1 MEILIYIVFGILG
14 LLVGNL
20 SNVFIVRVPL
30 KMKIFNP
37 SFRCD
42 TCKSR
47 IKWYD
52 NIPLFSF
59 IFLKGHC
66 RNCKSQIPLHYLFV
80 ELINMILWIICALL
94 FWHIDMLAT
103 IIFALTCSILVIIAH
118 IDFSHKIIPDRFI
131 ISLLLLGIIATIF
144 CGDLPFYE
152 RLIGFALG
160 GGILLI
166 FYLVGRIIS
175 KREVMGLGDI
185 KLMAVAGLIIGWKGI
200 LLALFT
206 GSILACVVLLL
217 HQLNKIKK
225 IKMENKNNPQIQV
238 DITNIKNEE
247 YPLAPFLV
255 IGIIF
260 ALFVGNFIIEWYT
273 NLFA

>member
-1 MEILIYIVFGILG
+1 VDILIYLAFGILG

-42 TCKSR
+42 ICKGR
-47 IKWYD
+47 IRWYD
-52 NIPLFSF
+52 NVPLFSF

-80 ELINMILWIICALL
+80 ELINMILWIVCALL
-94 FWHIDMLAT
+94 FWHINTIST
-103 IIFALTCSILVIIAH
+103 IIFALTCSVLVVIAF
-118 IDFSHKIIPDRFI
+118 IDSSHKIIPDRFI
-131 ISLLLLGIIATIF
+131 ILLLFLSIIAMIF
-144 CGDLPFYE
+144 CDDLVFYE
-152 RLIGFALG
+152 RIIGFALG
-160 GGILLI
+160 GGILFT
-166 FYLVGRIIS
+166 FYLVGRMIA

-185 KLMAVAGLIIGWKGI
+185 KLMAVSGLIIGWKGI

-206 GSILACVVLLL
+206 GSILASIVLFL
-217 HQLNKIKK
+217 HQLNKMKK
-225 IKMENKNNPQIQV
+225 IKIENKNNNSV
-238 DITNIKNEE
+238 DLTNLKNEE

-260 ALFVGNFIIEWYT
+260 ALFVGDFIIEWYA
-273 NLFA
+273 NFFA